1 MLSQFLIVNDPN
13 LTFLGL
19 EALVALMDQRRLR
32 KQAVEIY
39 SSERQAVVNLFNSND
54 QCIQQRALT
63 VMRQTVNAS
72 NIMQFVKDLVNK
84 LPSRNSQNEASRFSQ
99 LNICSAIMQV
109 CIQDNYKNLIVGDN
123 LDERLSWFV
132 VDVLLVLAES
142 LAVSKDSSLNMN
154 PKRTMQL

>member
-19 EALVALMDQRRLR
+19 EALVALMDQRKLR

-84 LPSRNSQNEASRFSQ
+84 LPSRNSQNEASRFS
-99 LNICSAIMQV
+99 
-109 CIQDNYKNLIVGDN
+109 
-123 LDERLSWFV
+123 
-132 VDVLLVLAES
+132 
-142 LAVSKDSSLNMN
+142 
-154 PKRTMQL
+154 